1 MTANAM
7 KEDREQ
13 CFAAGMDDFVLKPI
27 RFEEL
32 VTALNRCQAR
42 PVPGAGE
49 SAVQGAQPLS
59 PLPSTGTPEIPG
71 GPASLAGPGG
81 EGTLP
86 PEAAPPVLD
95 LVALERLRGTLGA
108 QADAILPALIEE
120 FIADAPG
127 LIAEA
132 RRSRDKGQPTDLRR
146 AAHTLKSSSATFGA
160 VALSALAR
168 ELEYKARDGALENV
182 DELLIQVDRAYLEAR
197 VALEGLPKE

>member
-1 MTANAM
+1 M
-7 KEDREQ
+7 
-13 CFAAGMDDFVLKPI
+13 
-27 RFEEL
+27 
-32 VTALNRCQAR
+32 
-42 PVPGAGE
+42 
-49 SAVQGAQPLS
+49 
-59 PLPSTGTPEIPG
+59 EIF
-71 GPASLAGPGG
+71 ASLDP
-81 EGTLP
+81 
-86 PEAAPPVLD
+86 
-95 LVALERLRGTLGA
+95 
-108 QADAILPALIEE
+108 ILPALIEE